1 MVLAHSVP
9 SARISWQILGVFN
22 CPSPCPSPG
31 PSVPCVGRTSLK
43 SQPRGA
49 GTLRIVP
56 PRRLGS
62 AWNVPSRTAG
72 LSNATGSWKG
82 VPYHEWNPSPDQG
95 DRQGEPGP
103 GIAGGYVR
111 HQEYLSPWIPVTGF
125 PGVFVCQENLS
136 RAQVLGALSLRRKY
150 MNKFNG
156 SCRTRRSPAPRSPDW
171 LVTLQT
177 LLDRAE
183 HETYDAETARMVE
196 DFRRQ
201 EIAEGYYYTEN

>member
-1 MVLAHSVP
+1 
-9 SARISWQILGVFN
+9 
-22 CPSPCPSPG
+22 
-31 PSVPCVGRTSLK
+31 
-43 SQPRGA
+43 
-49 GTLRIVP
+49 
-56 PRRLGS
+56 
-62 AWNVPSRTAG
+62 
-72 LSNATGSWKG
+72 
-82 VPYHEWNPSPDQG
+82 
-95 DRQGEPGP
+95 
-103 GIAGGYVR
+103 
-111 HQEYLSPWIPVTGF
+111 
-125 PGVFVCQENLS
+125 
-136 RAQVLGALSLRRKY
+136 